1 VKILLVHADKKPWAT
16 QRRAEALKREWKD
29 DEVDTVDRWNLP
41 DGDPYDVIHF
51 LFSGGIT
58 KCKEYI
64 LKNKEKVFTTVASNR
79 SLDGKWDNL
88 DDLYD
93 IYRVT
98 RACVAQNHIL
108 AVCIR
113 QIGGVAKFIPNGV
126 DTDLFKR
133 DFVVGYVGAKDSSDH
148 KGYKMIE
155 EVCEELG
162 LILRTANYYQ
172 HEEMPEF
179 YREIDCLVLMSES
192 EGCNNPTLEA
202 LAMNK
207 PVISTDTGIVRELLG
222 VTIVPRYLKTEGEP
236 LKENNLKEALKMALI
251 KKVPRIQILQEYT
264 WPIIAAKYKELYVR
278 HLS

>member
-1 VKILLVHADKKPWAT
+1 MKILLVHADKYPWAT

-29 DEVDTVDRWNLP
+29 DEVDIVDRWNLP
-41 DGDPYDVIHF
+41 DGDKYDVIHF

-64 LKNKEKVFTTVASNR
+64 LKHKEKVFTTLASHRTLEENWDKLGNLKEIYK
-79 SLDGKWDNL
+79 STVHCVCQSDNL
-88 DDLYD
+88 KFKYVML
-93 IYRVT
+93 T
-98 RACVAQNHIL
+98 GQKNAT
-108 AVCIR
+108 
-113 QIGGVAKFIPNGV
+113 FIPNGV
-126 DTDLFKR
+126 DTNLFKR
-133 DFVVGYVGAKDSSDH
+133 DFIVGYVGAKDSADH

-162 LILRTANYYQ
+162 LYLKVANNSWP

-207 PVISTDTGIVRELLG
+207 PVISTDTGIARELLG
-222 VTIVPRYLKTEGEP
+222 VTLVERNKESLKR
-236 LKENNLKEALKMALI
+236 ALI
-251 KKVPRIQILQEYT
+251 YKIPRIQILQEYT
-264 WPIIAAKYKELYVR
+264 WKEIAKRYRELYNKM
-278 HLS
+278 